1 MEKWV
6 GEREAKISAA
16 EVEKLVKRK
25 AKKKEGLKHCK
36 QPNACSVLVASLV

>member
-1 MEKWV
+1 M

-25 AKKKEGLKHCK
+25 AKKKEDLNIVNNPMLA
-36 QPNACSVLVASLV
+36 QF